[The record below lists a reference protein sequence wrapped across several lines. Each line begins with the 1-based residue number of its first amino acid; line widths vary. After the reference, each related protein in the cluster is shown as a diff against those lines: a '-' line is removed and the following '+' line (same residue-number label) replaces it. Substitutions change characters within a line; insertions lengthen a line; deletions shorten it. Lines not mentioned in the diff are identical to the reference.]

1 MGSLYRSEQMRFC
14 QMIVQKDAA
23 FSCVAELGKHPY
35 VQFKDLNANVNP
47 FQKMY
52 LRDIQRFEEL
62 ERKLRFLDAQIRKD
76 DIEVNDDVG
85 GDDTYEVLAPHE
97 LNQLEGT
104 LIDLE
109 RDVINMNENNIILKR
124 NYFELKEWEAIL
136 EKTDHFFEEG
146 ISDVAMHEIEAMQED
161 PALVL
166 RSGKEPIGFL
176 AGVVNRDRVNAF
188 EKVLWRACHKTAFI
202 RTTDIEEELEN
213 PDSGEICS
221 KSVFLIFYK
230 GDRLRII
237 IEKVCEGFKAKL
249 YNNCPKNSKDR
260 HAAARDVKAR
270 ISDMRTVLGQTQE
283 HRYKVLQAAS
293 NSVRQ
298 WQKEVRMQKSV
309 YYTLNLFTFDA
320 IGKFFVA
327 ECWVPYVDLEN
338 VRLALEEGVRKSGSS
353 VRPVLNLLET
363 TEEPPTYNRVNKFT
377 RVFQAIVDSY
387 GTASYLEINP
397 APYTIITFPFIFSCM
412 FGDLGHGIIM
422 LLVGLWMVLREK
434 NLAAR
439 NIKDEIFN
447 MFYGGR
453 YIILLMGIFSI
464 YAGFLYNDLFA
475 KSFNLFGSKWRNPF
489 PNAEIESWDSQSI
502 LMHKEIM
509 IDLPPS
515 RSYMHDSGPYWFGV
529 DPVWNLAENRL
540 NFSNSLKM
548 KLSVILGI
556 AQMTFGVFLSLLNYI
571 YFKSKIEICTVFI
584 PQILFMLCIFIYL
597 CVQIIIK
604 WLFFWVQE
612 EYIFG
617 LLYPGSNCAPSL
629 LIGLI
634 NMFMFKYR
642 RLGFLNESKIVSQ
655 NDGHVTYENWPDCYL
670 SQWYPGQSTLEAIL
684 VIIAVICVPVMLF
697 GKPIHFLLHRK
708 KRNVISDNAVIWMN
722 QESEKAEITLNE
734 NGSGLNKKDWEE
746 TISDNECEE
755 ESFGD
760 VMVHQAIHTIEY
772 VLGCVSHTA
781 SYLRL
786 WALSLAHAQLSEVL
800 WEMVL
805 VQAFSISGI
814 AGYIAAYL
822 VFFAFGVLTVS
833 ILVLMEGLSAF
844 LHALRLHWVEFQ
856 SKFYL
861 GLGYPFLPFY
871 FKDVLLKANVVEK

>member
-35 VQFKDLNANVNP
+35 VQFKDLNADVSP
-47 FQKMY
+47 FQRMY

-76 DIEVNDDVG
+76 DIEVNDDVSNDG
-85 GDDTYEVLAPHE
+85 TYEILAPHE

-109 RDVINMNENNIILKR
+109 RDVIDMNENNILLKQS
-124 NYFELKEWEAIL
+124 YLELKEWEAIL

-146 ISDVAMHEIEAMQED
+146 ISDVAMQEIEAVED
-161 PALVL
+161 ESAFILK
-166 RSGKEPIGFL
+166 REKEPIGFL
-176 AGVVNRDRVNAF
+176 AGVINRDRLNAF
-188 EKVLWRACHKTAFI
+188 EKVLWRACHKTAFV
-202 RTTDIEEELEN
+202 RTSDIEEELED
-213 PDSGEICS
+213 PGSGKMCL
-221 KSVFLIFYK
+221 KSVFLVFYK

-237 IEKVCEGFKAKL
+237 IEKVCEGFKAKI
-249 YNNCPKNSKDR
+249 YHKCPKNSKDR
-260 HAAARDVKAR
+260 HVAARDVRAR
-270 ISDMRTVLGQTQE
+270 ISDMHTVLGQTQE

-293 NSVRQ
+293 NSVKQ

-327 ECWVPYVDLEN
+327 ECWIPYVDLEN
-338 VRLALEEGVRKSGSS
+338 VRLALEEGVKKSGSS

-377 RVFQAIVDSY
+377 SVFQSIVDSY

-397 APYTIITFPFIFSCM
+397 APYTIITFPFLFSCM
-412 FGDLGHGIIM
+412 FGDLGHGILM
-422 LLVGLWMVLREK
+422 LIAGLWMVLREK
-434 NLAAR
+434 NLEAR
-439 NIKDEIFN
+439 NIKDEIFT
-447 MFYGGR
+447 MFFGGR
-453 YIILLMGIFSI
+453 YIILLMGIFSVH
-464 YAGFLYNDLFA
+464 AGFLYNDLFA

-489 PNAEIESWDSQSI
+489 PNAEIESWDRQSI
-502 LMHKEIM
+502 LMHKEM
-509 IDLPPS
+509 LIDLPPS

-529 DPVWNLAENRL
+529 DPIWNMAKNRL

-548 KLSVILGI
+548 KLSVVLGI

-571 YFKSKIEICTVFI
+571 YFKSKIEIFTVFI
-584 PQILFMLCIFIYL
+584 PQILFMLCIFVYL
-597 CVQIIIK
+597 CVQIIVK
-604 WLFFWVQE
+604 WSFFWVQQK
-612 EYIFG
+612 YIFG
-617 LLYPGSNCAPSL
+617 LIYPGSNCAPSL

-634 NMFMFKYR
+634 SMFMFKNR
-642 RLGFLNESKIVSQ
+642 PLGFIDTTRTVISNSSEIKLQEWPNCHLN
-655 NDGHVTYENWPDCYL
+655 
-670 SQWYPGQSTLEAIL
+670 QWYPRQSAVEAVL
-684 VIIAVICVPVMLF
+684 VIIAVICIPVMLF

-708 KRNVISDNAVIWMN
+708 KRNVVSDNTVIWKS
-722 QESEKAEITLNE
+722 QENEKAEITLNE
-734 NGSGLNKKDWEE
+734 NGSGLNWEE
-746 TISDNECEE
+746 ATTSDNEHKE
-755 ESFGD
+755 ESFMD

-800 WEMVL
+800 WEML
-805 VQAFSISGI
+805 LARAFGISGI

-822 VFFAFGVLTVS
+822 VFFGFGVLTFSV
-833 ILVLMEGLSAF
+833 LVLMEGLSAF

-861 GLGYPFLPFY
+861 GLGYPFVPFY
-871 FKDVLLKANVVEK
+871 FKDVLLKASAGDK